1 MRNRTYP
8 LIYGTETYFFTDKVK
23 LTHGY
28 IRSEIIYPIGEPNRY
43 TQNIAIQP
51 SRVEMELLFAGDG
64 FETKYRN
71 FYKNIALNSK
81 PEQLTLP
88 FLNIIIPNCIIAS
101 TIQTTASAKEYG
113 LIRCNV
119 VFIEVSDFTNE
130 FTTPISYFLTNTI
143 GKINKF
149 VDKLFNLYKYINLTI
164 KTIRLTLAYANQ
176 VLKTL
181 KQPISQTLNVIDAIE
196 TKKTIKKISNSN
208 NQESINN
215 LIIETNNNI
224 YQPTGDVKQDE
235 FIESYQKTIQLT
247 ILYTFSKQ
255 VLRKLYNKTELYNDL
270 IILDYLYSSIKQN
283 TCFEEITVIA
293 DEIYIYTYNYIMSSF
308 LSIPL
313 KEINLENVDYY
324 LLANSLDGNTNRLD
338 DLLKLNKTNSLFL
351 NKNRVVRYV

>member
-1 MRNRTYP
+1 MKNRTYP
-8 LIYGTETYFFTDKVK
+8 LIYGTETYFFTEKVK

-51 SRVEMELLFAGDG
+51 SRVELELLFAGDG

-81 PEQLTLP
+81 PQPLSLP
-88 FLNIIIPNCIIAS
+88 FLNIIIPSCIVAS

-119 VFIEVSDFTNE
+119 VFIEVSAQSDFV
-130 FTTPISYFLTNTI
+130 TTIFDFLTNTI
-143 GKINKF
+143 DKINRF

-164 KTIRLTLAYANQ
+164 KTINLTLAYTNR

-181 KQPISQTLNVIDAIE
+181 KQPITQTINIINAVE
-196 TKKTIKKISNSN
+196 TKKTIKKISNNN
-208 NQESINN
+208 NQESITN
-215 LIIETNNNI
+215 LITETNNYI

-235 FIESYQKTIQLT
+235 FIESYQKTIELT
-247 ILYTFSKQ
+247 ILYNFSKQ
-255 VLRKLYNKTELYNDL
+255 VLKKLYNKTELYNDL
-270 IILDYLYSSIKQN
+270 LILDYLYSKIKQN
-283 TCFEEITVIA
+283 TCYEEITVIV
-293 DEIYIYTYNYIMSSF
+293 DDIYIYTYNYIMSSF

-313 KEINLENVDYY
+313 KEIDLENVDYY
-324 LLANSLDGNTNRLD
+324 LLANNLDGNTKRLD
-338 DLLKLNKTNSLFL
+338 DLLKLNKTNSLFF
-351 NKNRVVRYV
+351 NKNKIVRYI